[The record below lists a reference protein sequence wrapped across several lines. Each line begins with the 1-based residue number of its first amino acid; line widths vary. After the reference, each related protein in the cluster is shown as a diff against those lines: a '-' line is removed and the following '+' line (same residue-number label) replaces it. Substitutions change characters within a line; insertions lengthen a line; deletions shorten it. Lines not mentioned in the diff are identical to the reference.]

1 MAATRDEYHI
11 ELQKNLA
18 RMNTSRD
25 EAVRM
30 TNEHFGYGSSTALQ
44 HDVPD
49 TPAPSPQPHKT
60 KPHKPQPRKNKK

>member
-1 MAATRDEYHI
+1 MPATKEEYHI

-30 TNEHFGYGSSTALQ
+30 TNKKFGYGNSTALK

-49 TPAPSPQPHKT
+49 TPTTSPQPHT
-60 KPHKPQPRKNKK
+60 KDD

>member
-1 MAATRDEYHI
+1 MPATKEEYHI

-49 TPAPSPQPHKT
+49 TPSTSPQPHSKSD
-60 KPHKPQPRKNKK
+60 

>member
-1 MAATRDEYHI
+1 MAATKEQYHI

-49 TPAPSPQPHKT
+49 TPSTSPQPHGDDD
-60 KPHKPQPRKNKK
+60 NAA

>member
-1 MAATRDEYHI
+1 MPATRDEYHI
-11 ELQKNLA
+11 ELQKNLN
-18 RMNTSRD
+18 RVNTTRD

-49 TPAPSPQPHKT
+49 DPNAPSPQP
-60 KPHKPQPRKNKK
+60 NKE